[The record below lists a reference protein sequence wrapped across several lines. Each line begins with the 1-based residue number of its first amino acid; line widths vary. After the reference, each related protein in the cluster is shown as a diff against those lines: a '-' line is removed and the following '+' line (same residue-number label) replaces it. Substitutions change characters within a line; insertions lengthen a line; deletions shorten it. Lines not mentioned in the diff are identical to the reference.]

1 MILKKIYSTNMIL
14 TVDQYKD
21 RHVSSTL
28 HAMEKLSGKKMNLK
42 HDTSLIR
49 IGRWRCTHTPQSLDG
64 DAI

>member
-1 MILKKIYSTNMIL
+1 MIL